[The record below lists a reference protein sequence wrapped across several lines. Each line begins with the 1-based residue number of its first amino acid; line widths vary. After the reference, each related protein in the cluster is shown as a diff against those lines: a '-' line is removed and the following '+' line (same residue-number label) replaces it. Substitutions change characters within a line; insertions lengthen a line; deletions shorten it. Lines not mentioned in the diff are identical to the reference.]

1 MTDRTDPNALYVAI
15 ETFATT
21 LNGQQVVVERGS
33 KWKGELP
40 QRCSAH
46 FLRADEADEPALH
59 AARAALAE
67 RIKYA

>member
-40 QRCSAH
+40 RRCSAH
-46 FLRADEADEPALH
+46 FVPVDQADEPTVH
-59 AARAALAE
+59 AARAALMA
-67 RIKYA
+67 RIGA